1 MTQEQ
6 LQKLEVFK
14 SMPTLKSSDN
24 DWLKWVDLLDNEI
37 GRDNAKTNFIA
48 LWEKRGSKEANTNRL
63 RSELKRRYD
72 IDIDENFFQKI
83 IDIGGGIGDT
93 VRKAT
98 KIGLWVVGGVV
109 VVVVASLAISIAK
122 DGVAGTIKKV
132 KP

>member
-1 MTQEQ
+1 MTQEK
-6 LQKLEVFK
+6 LQKLEIFK
-14 SMPTLKSSDN
+14 RMPTLKSSDN

-37 GRDNAKTNFIA
+37 GRENTKTNFIA
-48 LWEKRGSKEANTNRL
+48 LWEKRGSKDANTHRL

-83 IDIGGGIGDT
+83 VDIGGGIGDS
-93 VRKAT
+93 VRKAA
-98 KIGLWVVGGVV
+98 KIGIWIVGGIAVI
-109 VVVVASLAISIAK
+109 VVASLAISIAK